1 MFLEARLSLKDVVLP
16 RSAWMEAEGRK
27 RMGKGFG
34 IHILALLKKGKE
46 ISVGMCIKPKG
57 SGEETLPP
65 GGLGA
70 PLVPALPMG
79 SHWQR
84 WDQRWGRC
92 WVKAEAEILPRRRRK
107 QQPASHKKGSD
118 SAFEG
123 GQRGRRHIVIEG
135 NHIREHVAPRELL
148 AQEGP
153 DKAGYLLRF
162 SKKAFRLINRSLNSL
177 FRSSHL

>member
-1 MFLEARLSLKDVVLP
+1 MFLEARLSLKDVVLS
-16 RSAWMEAEGRK
+16 RSAWMGAEGRK

-34 IHILALLKKGKE
+34 IHILASLQKGKE

-79 SHWQR
+79 SHWQW

-107 QQPASHKKGSD
+107 QQPASHKKDLTQPLRGE
-118 SAFEG
+118 SAG
-123 GQRGRRHIVIEG
+123 GGT
-135 NHIREHVAPRELL
+135 L
-148 AQEGP
+148 
-153 DKAGYLLRF
+153 
-162 SKKAFRLINRSLNSL
+162 
-177 FRSSHL
+177 